1 VNALNP
7 IGTITWVDIA
17 LDIVKAIP
25 IFLFI
30 VVVVRFITKKLY
42 SIMVSRGM
50 RENVA
55 VYYNRKIIH
64 ILSGGLAAILVP
76 FLFVEPF
83 APMIL
88 AYTLALATYLPHK
101 TGRLLRW
108 FQVKENMYEVNFCI
122 AWGTSLVI
130 LWLLTGDPWI
140 SIIPAIAISF
150 GDAITGVVRNKV
162 FGRRTKHWIGN
173 VAMAI
178 LTIPIGYII
187 DKWAGVTA
195 MIGASIIERVEYN
208 PIDDNLLIAFTATA
222 ILLIWHFLL

>member
-1 VNALNP
+1 
-7 IGTITWVDIA
+7 
-17 LDIVKAIP
+17 
-25 IFLFI
+25 
-30 VVVVRFITKKLY
+30 
-42 SIMVSRGM
+42 
-50 RENVA
+50 
-55 VYYNRKIIH
+55 
-64 ILSGGLAAILVP
+64 
-76 FLFVEPF
+76 
-83 APMIL
+83 
-88 AYTLALATYLPHK
+88 
-101 TGRLLRW
+101 
-108 FQVKENMYEVNFCI
+108 MYEVNFCI

-195 MIGASIIERVEYN
+195 MIGASIIERMEYN

-222 ILLIWHFLL
+222 ILLIWHLL